1 MTTGMDFCLL
11 GPLMVRQYDVP
22 VPALPAKQ
30 RVLLATLLL
39 SANQVVSLDELAEA
53 MWGST
58 PPKSARGTLRNYVKS
73 LRKVLPDLVSL
84 RIRTQPGGYLCRV
97 QPGEL
102 DVDRFGELLS
112 SARASMADGAFEQ
125 AADQLRQCLALW
137 RGEPLA
143 DVSSD
148 VLVRRE
154 RPRLTEMRLQAL
166 DARIEANLQLGN
178 NGEVIA
184 ELRKLTVLH
193 PLRERFYALLMLA
206 LYRDGQQAA
215 ALAAYQHAR
224 RILVD
229 ELATEPG
236 PELRQLE
243 QQILVADPVLSA
255 PAMTQRREPTEHR
268 PRYQEQR
275 GAQVPRQLPAA
286 VRHFTGRVR
295 ELMTLTR
302 MSSTAAPAPGGG
314 VMISVISGTA
324 GVGKTALAVQWAHMA
339 AGRFPDGQLFVNLR
353 GYDPAGPVSPADA
366 LAGFLRGLGVPGQNI
381 PSELDEL
388 AGQFRSVLADRR
400 VLVVLDNAAS
410 VDQVRPLLPGGPGCA
425 ALITSRACLPGLVA
439 ADGAQRLNLD
449 PLPLED
455 AIEIL
460 RALVGDRIINEPQA
474 AQTLADQ
481 CARLPLALRLTA
493 ELAASHP
500 DQRLA
505 DLAADLANEELR
517 FDRLDADG
525 DTRAGLRAVLS
536 SSYQSLDVET
546 ARAFRLAGLVP
557 GPDFDAYALAA
568 LTGAELG
575 LAQSML
581 QRLEGSC
588 LLYAVGPGR
597 YAMHDLLR
605 AYARELVSAVSQAGA
620 TSALFDHY
628 LHTAASA
635 SDTLFPSE
643 ASRHPCTLAPASPA
657 PPVATHDQARGWL
670 DAERANLV
678 AAAARMACDDWHTY
692 ATRLAAI
699 LTRYL
704 DAGGYYQE
712 AIAVHGYASQAAS
725 LAGDMSAEAQ
735 AARSLGVAD
744 FRQGHYQRA
753 ASFLRRALAL
763 FLDLGDTVGEARALH
778 DLSLIDLQTGRR
790 YAQAADQLERA
801 FVLFRAIG
809 DQPGQA
815 RALGNLGLIDMHR
828 GRYERARHNLRQAV
842 ELCQSIGDRPGQA
855 RALSNLGVIEERQ
868 GRWLAARGYLD
879 DALAAC
885 REVGDRAG
893 EADVLRSL
901 GVIDSCLG
909 NHLKAVG
916 HLQHALAL
924 SAEIGE
930 RRCQG
935 WALTGLGLVSLRQR
949 QLPQAAGF
957 LQQALE
963 LYQATGDESGEAEAF
978 NGLGEVLLA
987 SGEPEDASI
996 QHLAALS
1003 RAERTGERL
1012 EFARANYG
1020 LACAYREIGK
1030 LDQARCH
1037 LRQALDVFR
1046 DLDAPQ
1052 AAEACVQLAALDSCL
1067 GIGPA
1072 DTLAARGS
1080 LTASRG

>member
-1 MTTGMDFCLL
+1 
-11 GPLMVRQYDVP
+11 MVRRYGVP

-58 PPKSARGTLRNYVKS
+58 PPKSARSTLRNYVKC
-73 LRKVLPDLVSL
+73 LRKSLPDLVSS

-97 QPGEL
+97 QSGEL
-102 DVDRFGELLS
+102 DIDRFGELLS
-112 SARASMADGAFEQ
+112 SARAGMVGGAFQQ

-148 VLVRRE
+148 VLVLRE

-166 DARIEANLQLGN
+166 DARIEADLQLGN
-178 NGEVIA
+178 HGDVIA
-184 ELRKLTVLH
+184 ELRKLTVMH

-224 RILVD
+224 RTLVD

-243 QQILVADPVLSA
+243 LQILTADPALSA
-255 PAMTQRREPTEHR
+255 PAMTQWREPAGHR
-268 PRYQEQR
+268 LRYQEQR
-275 GAQVPRQLPAA
+275 GVPRQLPAT

-302 MSSTAAPAPGGG
+302 MSSTTAPAAGGG
-314 VMISVISGTA
+314 AMISVISGTA
-324 GVGKTALAVQWAHMA
+324 GVGKTALAVRWSHMA

-353 GYDPAGPVSPADA
+353 GYDPAGPVNPADA

-425 ALITSRACLPGLVA
+425 ALITSRDSLPALVA

-449 PLPLED
+449 TLPLDD

-460 RALVGDRIINEPQA
+460 LALVGDRVINEPRA
-474 AQTLADQ
+474 AETLAAQ

-493 ELAASHP
+493 ELAASQP

-505 DLAADLANEELR
+505 DLAADLASEER
-517 FDRLDADG
+517 RLDMLDAGG
-525 DTRAGLRAVLS
+525 DARSGLRAVFS
-536 SSYQSLDVET
+536 SSYQSLDMET

-557 GPDFDAYALAA
+557 GADFDVYALAA
-568 LTGAELG
+568 LTGVELG

-581 QRLEGSC
+581 ERLAGSC
-588 LLYAVGPGR
+588 LLHPAGPGR

-605 AYARELVSAVSQAGA
+605 AYARELVGGVSRAGDPDRGNEPERRAA
-620 TSALFDHY
+620 TAALFDHY
-628 LHTAASA
+628 LYTAASA
-635 SDTLFPSE
+635 SDTLFPAE
-643 ASRHPCTLAPASPA
+643 ASRRPCVLAPPSPA
-657 PPVATHDQARGWL
+657 PPVATRDQARAWL

-678 AAAARMACDDWHTY
+678 AAAGQMAYDGWHCY
-692 ATRLAAI
+692 VTRLAAI
-699 LTRYL
+699 LVDYL
-704 DAGGYYQE
+704 DVGGFYQE
-712 AIAVHGYASQAAS
+712 AIAIHGHASQAAS
-725 LAGDMSAEAQ
+725 LAGDLAAEAE
-735 AARSLGVAD
+735 AAWSLGIAD
-744 FRQGHYQRA
+744 FRQSRYQRA
-753 ASFLRRALAL
+753 AWLLQRALAL
-763 FLDLGDTVGEARALH
+763 FQDLRDVSGEARALH
-778 DLSLIDLQTGRR
+778 DLGLIDASAGRR
-790 YAQAADQLERA
+790 YAQATAQLERA
-801 FVLFRAIG
+801 LALFRQIG

-815 RALGNLGLIDMHR
+815 RALGNLGLIDIR
-828 GRYERARHNLRQAV
+828 QGRYLRARDYLRQAL

-855 RALSNLGVIEERQ
+855 HSLSKLGVIEERQ
-868 GRWLAARGYLD
+868 GRWAEARGHLG

-885 REVGDRAG
+885 REIGDRAG

-901 GVIDSCLG
+901 GMIDSYLG
-909 NHLKAVG
+909 NHVRAVS
-916 HLQHALAL
+916 HLQHALTL
-924 SAEIGE
+924 STEIGE

-935 WALTGLGLVSLRQR
+935 WALTGLGLVNLRQR
-949 QLPQAAGF
+949 QLPLATGF

-978 NGLGEVLLA
+978 NGLGAVLLA
-987 SGEPEDASI
+987 SGEPEDAGI

-1003 RAERTGERL
+1003 RAERTGERDQ
-1012 EFARANYG
+1012 FARAHYG

-1037 LRQALDVFR
+1037 LRRALKVFSG
-1046 DLDAPQ
+1046 LGAP
-1052 AAEACVQLAALDSCL
+1052 EADEARVQLAQLDTYL

-1072 DTLAARGS
+1072 DTLAARGP
-1080 LTASRG
+1080 LAASRG